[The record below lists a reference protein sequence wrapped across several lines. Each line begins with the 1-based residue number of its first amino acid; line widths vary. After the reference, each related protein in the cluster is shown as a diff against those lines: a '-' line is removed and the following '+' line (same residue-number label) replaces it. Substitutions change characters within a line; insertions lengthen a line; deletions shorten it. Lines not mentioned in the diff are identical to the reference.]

1 MTITILL
8 QFMVTDLL
16 WLYDAHRDRK
26 KCNYQG
32 VLLYVG
38 DLSILVPFAVL
49 YLFGTI
55 ICCAAF
61 TQDYNKCC
69 CLLRDKYGVKYFCR
83 S

>member
-55 ICCAAF
+55 ICCAVF
-61 TQDYNKCC
+61 TQYYNK
-69 CLLRDKYGVKYFCR
+69 
-83 S
+83 